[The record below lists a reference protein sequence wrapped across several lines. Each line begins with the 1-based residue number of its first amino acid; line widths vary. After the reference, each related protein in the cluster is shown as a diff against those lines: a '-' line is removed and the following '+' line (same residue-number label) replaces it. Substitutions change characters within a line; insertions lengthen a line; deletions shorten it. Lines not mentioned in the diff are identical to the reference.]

1 MYTSLDDLHRALA
14 RVLNEQ
20 GAARAAPLARAQRV
34 TYKRIAWYI
43 CGSLRRRNR
52 CGEKQSHTV
61 RNSQQLL
68 RNMLRAVVRS

>member
-20 GAARAAPLARAQRV
+20 GARAAPIARAQRV
-34 TYKRIAWYI
+34 TYKRVAWYI
-43 CGSLRRRNR
+43 CSSLRRRNR

-61 RNSQQLL
+61 HNSQQLL
-68 RNMLRAVVRS
+68 RNMLRAVARS